1 MVLQD
6 TTGYASEMMVTE
18 QIFADDKEGERSYP
32 TLALSTTVN
41 PGSWLAWGGDV
52 AWIEVDPSILW
63 LNA

>member
-1 MVLQD
+1 
-6 TTGYASEMMVTE
+6 MMVTE
-18 QIFADDKEGERSYP
+18 QIFADDKEGARSYP